1 MIWNVKEKLEWRI
14 RLRLKDGTALVGGYV
29 SARDGRVLV
38 ADEVTG
44 EIREV
49 DYNTVENLDTQ
60 RY

>member
-1 MIWNVKEKLEWRI
+1 MIWNVKEKLEWRV
-14 RLRLKDGTALVGGYV
+14 RAKLADGTALVGGYV
-29 SARDGRVLV
+29 SAQNGVLYV

-49 DYNTVENLDTQ
+49 DYNTVLDLDTQ

>member
-14 RLRLKDGTALVGGYV
+14 RLRLKDGSALVGGYV
-29 SARDGRVLV
+29 SAQDGRLLV

-60 RY
+60 KY

>member
-14 RLRLKDGTALVGGYV
+14 RLRLKDGSALVGGYV
-29 SARDGRVLV
+29 SAQDGRLLV